1 MFDISAYLPITDPT
15 WVFFIVLLIIL
26 LAPMVMQRL
35 RIPHIIG
42 MVLAGILVGQY
53 GFNILQRD
61 ASFEIFGQ
69 VGLYFIMF
77 LAGLEMDM
85 EGLKKNSIRMAGFGV
100 LTFLIPFLLV
110 YFSGRYLMDYTR
122 PATLLLCCIM
132 ASNTLIA
139 YPIVTKY
146 GLQRHPAVTISVG
159 ASMFALTMALLSLS
173 LLVSVMESAIGP
185 NGERMDGLSGMLFML
200 WILLK
205 LTLFVGLTVFFLP
218 RLSRWFLQRYSD
230 AVTQFIFVLGVLF
243 LCSAITS
250 WIGLEGVFG
259 AFFSGLVLNRYIPRV
274 SPLMGRLEFIG
285 NALFIPYFL
294 IGVGM
299 LINIRVL
306 FESWH
311 TAWVVAVIVVI
322 GTVGKML
329 AAYLA
334 SIGYRLPISHGNMMF
349 GLTSAHAAGSIAI
362 VMVGMQMEVAP
373 GQMLVDADM
382 LNGVVMMILFTCII
396 SSIITETA
404 SQQIVLEDAPISE
417 EKAGDDE
424 KILIPLKYKGYTEQ
438 LVNLAILMRNTR
450 LNRGIIGL
458 NVVLDDQYSKKNQQQ
473 GKQLLETAAK
483 AASAANVRMQ
493 TQSRLATN
501 IANAIIHA
509 FKENDA
515 SEIVIGLHE
524 MKGANDSFWGVFTEN
539 LFTELNRQI
548 IIAHIGQPLN
558 TIRRIQVAVPSK
570 AEFEPGF
577 HRWLD
582 RLARL
587 STNLE
592 CRIMFHSKPN
602 TLSLISQYNQN
613 IHPDIRAE
621 YTVMS
626 HWGELPRLASTVK
639 EDHLFVVVTAR
650 KSTVSYKAAFEKLP
664 SELLQ
669 YFHQKNLMIIFPDQ
683 YGEPIESM
691 TFVAPKKSEQLS
703 AYSQIKEWLYRKKRQ
718 KS

>member
-1 MFDISAYLPITDPT
+1 MLDISAYLPITDPT

-26 LAPMVMQRL
+26 LAPMIMQRL

-85 EGLKKNSIRMAGFGV
+85 AGLKKYSFRMACFGL
-100 LTFLIPFLLV
+100 LTFIMPFVLV
-110 YFSGRYLMDYTR
+110 YFSGLHLMNYSQQ
-122 PATLLLCCIM
+122 ATLLLCCIM

-146 GLQRHPAVTISVG
+146 GLQRHPSVTLSVG

-173 LLVSVMESAIGP
+173 MFVGITQNATGSEGLPKTLL
-185 NGERMDGLSGMLFML
+185 ML
-200 WILLK
+200 WLLLK
-205 LTLFVGLTVFFLP
+205 LAIFIALAVFFLP
-218 RLSRWFLQRYSD
+218 RISRWFLHRYSD
-230 AVTQFIFVLGVLF
+230 SVSQFIFVLSMLF

-250 WIGLEGVFG
+250 WIGMEGVFG

-299 LINIRVL
+299 LINIRGL

-311 TAWVVAVIVVI
+311 TAWVVLIIVTI

-329 AAYLA
+329 AAYTS
-334 SIGYRLPISHGNMMF
+334 SIGFRLPVSHGNMMF

-404 SQQIVLEDAPISE
+404 AQQIVLEDAPTTE
-417 EKAGDDE
+417 TKVGDDE
-424 KILIPLKYKGYTEQ
+424 KMLIPLKYKGNTEQ
-438 LVNLAILMRNTR
+438 LVNLAIFMRNTR

-458 NVVLDDQYSKKNQQQ
+458 NVVLDDQYSAKNQQH
-473 GKQLLETAAK
+473 GKLLLETAAK
-483 AASAANVRMQ
+483 AAAAANVRMQ

-501 IANAIIHA
+501 IANAIMHA

-515 SEIVIGLHE
+515 SEIIIGLHE
-524 MKGANDSFWGVFTEN
+524 AKNENDNFWGVFTEN

-548 IIAHIGQPLN
+548 TIARIGQPLN
-558 TIRRIQVAVPSK
+558 TIRRIQVVVPSK

-587 STNLE
+587 AANLE
-592 CRIMFHSKPN
+592 CRIQFHSKPN

-613 IHPDIRAE
+613 MHTNIRAE
-621 YTVMS
+621 YTPMT
-626 HWGELPRLASTVK
+626 HWNDLPQLASDIK
-639 EDHLFVVVTAR
+639 EDHLLVVITAR

-664 SELLQ
+664 AELTQ
-669 YFHQKNLMIIFPDQ
+669 HFHQKNLIIIFPDQ
-683 YGEPIESM
+683 YGEPLESM

-703 AYSQIKEWLYRKKRQ
+703 AYSQIKNWLYQ
-718 KS
+718 HHFLH